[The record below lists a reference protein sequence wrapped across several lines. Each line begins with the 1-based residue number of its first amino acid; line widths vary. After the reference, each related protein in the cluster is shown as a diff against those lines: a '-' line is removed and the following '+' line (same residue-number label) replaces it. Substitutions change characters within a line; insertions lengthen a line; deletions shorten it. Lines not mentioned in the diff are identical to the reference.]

1 VRSPEARDVTSVA
14 YAGELRLTPVE
25 AALHREEQEHT
36 ERDREHRNERPRCR
50 VRQHAARGRQQA
62 GWLLCRRGLRPP
74 REARQV
80 GEGGEVVGVV
90 SARDLG
96 GRDRDEVRRMR
107 PIGAMMTAY
116 AVKATPD
123 MPVRQAAN
131 VMRGWN
137 IGCLPVIEPDGTL
150 AGIVTVSDLLR
161 LLAEQVPSPAKLARM
176 AKPAARKAAGKKVVK
191 IGKAAKTRAA
201 KKSRPARA

>member
-1 VRSPEARDVTSVA
+1 MRVHEIMTRRVQTVA
-14 YAGELRLTPVE
+14 HTESAE
-25 AALHREEQEHT
+25 AAWNLMRWKRIHHLVVT
-36 ERDREHRNERPRCR
+36 
-50 VRQHAARGRQQA
+50 
-62 GWLLCRRGLRPP
+62 
-74 REARQV
+74 

-96 GRDRDEVRRMR
+96 GRDRDELRRSR

-131 VMRGWN
+131 AMRGWN
-137 IGCLPVIEPDGTL
+137 IGCLPVIERDGTL

-161 LLAEQVPSPAKLARM
+161 LLAEQVPAPAR
-176 AKPAARKAAGKKVVK
+176 AKKTKKTEKA
-191 IGKAAKTRAA
+191 TAA
-201 KKSRPARA
+201 KKSRSTPAA

>member
-1 VRSPEARDVTSVA
+1 MRVHEIMTRRVQTVA
-14 YAGELRLTPVE
+14 HTENAE
-25 AALHREEQEHT
+25 AAWNLMRWKRIHHLVVT
-36 ERDREHRNERPRCR
+36 GD
-50 VRQHAARGRQQA
+50 
-62 GWLLCRRGLRPP
+62 
-74 REARQV
+74 
-80 GEGGEVVGVV
+80 GGEVVGVV

-96 GRDRDEVRRMR
+96 GRDRDEIRRMR

-161 LLAEQVPSPAKLARM
+161 LLAEQVASPARAKRVGKAGPART
-176 AKPAARKAAGKKVVK
+176 KKDKKVVK
-191 IGKAAKTRAA
+191 IGRAAKARAA

>member
-1 VRSPEARDVTSVA
+1 MRVHEIMTKRVQTVA
-14 YAGELRLTPVE
+14 HTENAE
-25 AALHREEQEHT
+25 AAWNLMRWKRIHHLVVT
-36 ERDREHRNERPRCR
+36 GD
-50 VRQHAARGRQQA
+50 
-62 GWLLCRRGLRPP
+62 
-74 REARQV
+74 
-80 GEGGEVVGVV
+80 GGEVVGVV

-96 GRDRDEVRRMR
+96 GRDRDEIRRMR

-161 LLAEQVPSPAKLARM
+161 LLAEQVPSPSKQ
-176 AKPAARKAAGKKVVK
+176 AKPAARKAAGKKFVN
-191 IGKAAKTRAA
+191 IGKAAKTGAA
-201 KKSRPARA
+201 KKSRPKRA